1 MSTESSPLLSY
12 RLFRVSSECEMPG
25 GGQEEAPLVVG
36 VAGTATGS
44 SHHDPARQLST
55 FFGVIVPT
63 VLSMFSIVVFM
74 RVGFVIGHAG
84 FLQSLLML
92 VVAYV
97 IISLTVL
104 SVCAISTNGAVQ
116 AGGAYFMI
124 SRTLGPEFGGSIGLM
139 FYLAN
144 VCACGVYV
152 LGLVE
157 AILDDFGADGSDP
170 PGAKA
175 LPQGYLYSFLY
186 GSVVLLV
193 CLLVCLVGSHIYSR
207 AAFFIFLVVN
217 AVLITIF
224 ASFFAVSPREIVV
237 SRDGNHSFN
246 ASFTGFNVS
255 TLRDNMYAMYS
266 RDYTTNNIMSF
277 ATVFAV
283 MFNGCTGI
291 MAGSNMSGE
300 LKNAS
305 SSIPKGTIIA
315 VVYTF
320 VIYFLL
326 FFMTSFTCERALLKG
341 DYGFFRAINVWPPF
355 VLIGIYSASLSASM
369 SNLIGASRI
378 LHALA
383 KDDLFGIV
391 LAPAKI
397 VSKGGNPWVAVLYT
411 WALVQL
417 VLFVGKLNTIASIV
431 TVFYLVAYAA
441 VDLACLALEWA
452 SAPNFRPTFQVF
464 SWHTCL
470 LGIVSCLVMMFLIS
484 AAGASGS
491 LGLMLLLLGFIHLRS
506 AASSWGYISQALIF
520 HQVRKYL
527 LLLDIRK
534 DHVKFWRPQILLMV
548 ANPRGSSQLM
558 KFINHLKKGGLFV
571 LGHVEIGDLDTMP
584 SDPIQAHYNFWL
596 SLVDKLSIKAFVDL
610 TLSPSVRQGTQHLLR
625 ITGLG
630 GMKPNTLV
638 LGFYDDCVP
647 EDYFLQDPA
656 FSQAREND
664 EFGVDLPALQ
674 AHFPPV
680 REAESQRALRPS
692 EYVAIISDAVKMHK
706 NVCLAR
712 YFHLL
717 EKDLPPSSSSTSSKR
732 RFEGRYIDVWP
743 LNLLR
748 PNSPTYVDICSLF
761 LLQMACILTMV
772 SSWKAAR
779 LRIFL
784 CVESGDVGWVS
795 KEEKLREL
803 LTKLRIKAT
812 IKIVT
817 WDQVVALHGHPQH
830 AAGPRGDPERPD
842 PPSGAGGCPEK
853 PARETY
859 LNAATFQVTDEYLAS
874 VNDLLLKQGGQTAVR
889 FLYLPRPPADTSQY
903 ERYLE
908 QLAILTTD
916 LGPTL
921 LIHGLTPVTCTE
933 L

>member
-12 RLFRVSSECEMPG
+12 RLFRVSGEGEMPG
-25 GGQEEAPLVVG
+25 ATQEEAPLVVG
-36 VAGTATGS
+36 VVGAGGP
-44 SHHDPARQLST
+44 HPDPARRLST

-74 RVGFVIGHAG
+74 RVGFVVGHAG

-139 FYLAN
+139 FFLAN

-157 AILDDFGADGSDP
+157 AILDVFGADGSSP

-186 GSVVLLV
+186 GSLVLLL
-193 CLLVCLVGSHIYSR
+193 CLLVCLVGAQIYSR

-217 AVLITIF
+217 VVLVTVF
-224 ASFFAVSPREIVV
+224 ASFFAVSPREITV

-255 TLRDNMYAMYS
+255 TLKDNLYAMYS
-266 RDYTTNNIMSF
+266 RDYTTNNMMSF

-305 SSIPKGTIIA
+305 SSIPKGTLVA
-315 VVYTF
+315 VGYTF
-320 VIYFLL
+320 VIYFFL
-326 FFMTSFTCERALLKG
+326 FFMTSFTCERALLQG
-341 DYGFFRAINVWPPF
+341 DYGFFRAINIWPPF
-355 VLIGIYSASLSASM
+355 VLIGIYAASLSASM

-383 KDDLFGIV
+383 KDDLFGVV

-417 VLFVGKLNTIASIV
+417 VLLVGKLNTIASIV

-470 LGIVSCLVMMFLIS
+470 LGIASCLAMMFLVS
-484 AAGASGS
+484 PAGASGS
-491 LGLMLLLLGFIHLRS
+491 LGLLVLLLAFIHLRS

-548 ANPRGSSQLM
+548 ANPRGGSRLV

-584 SDPIQAHYNFWL
+584 ADPIQAHYNFWL
-596 SLVDKLSIKAFVDL
+596 SLVDKLDVKAFVDL

-656 FSQAREND
+656 FSQAQEND

-680 REAESQRALRPS
+680 REAAGPRALSPA

-712 YFHLL
+712 HFHLL
-717 EKDLPPSSSSTSSKR
+717 DGDRLPPPPASAAGKR
-732 RFEGRYIDVWP
+732 RWEGRYIDVWP
-743 LNLLR
+743 LNLLH
-748 PNSPTYVDICSLF
+748 PGAPAYVDICSLF
-761 LLQMACILTMV
+761 LLQMACILTMA
-772 SSWKAAR
+772 SSWRAAR

-784 CVESGDVGWVS
+784 CVEPGDVGWVG

-803 LTKLRIKAT
+803 LTKLRIRAT
-812 IKIVT
+812 IKIVP
-817 WDQVVALHGHPQH
+817 WDHVAAPPG
-830 AAGPRGDPERPD
+830 RPPGED
-842 PPSGAGGCPEK
+842 F
-853 PARETY
+853 
-859 LNAATFQVTDEYLAS
+859 LNAATCRVTDEYLAS
-874 VNDLLLKQGGQTAVR
+874 ANGLLQQQGGQVAVR
-889 FLYLPRPPADTSQY
+889 FLYLPRPPADTSQH
-903 ERYLE
+903 ERYLA
-908 QLAILTTD
+908 QLDALTAG

-921 LIHGLTPVTCTE
+921 LIHGLAPVTCTE

>member
-12 RLFRVSSECEMPG
+12 RLFRVAGGAEMPG
-25 GGQEEAPLVVG
+25 ATQEEAPLVVG
-36 VAGTATGS
+36 VGGLASGGP
-44 SHHDPARQLST
+44 HHDPARQLST
-55 FFGVIVPT
+55 FFGVVVPT

-74 RVGFVIGHAG
+74 RIGFVVGHAG

-92 VVAYV
+92 VVAYL

-139 FYLAN
+139 FFLAN

-157 AILDDFGADGSDP
+157 AILDVFGASGVES

-186 GSVVLLV
+186 GSLILLL
-193 CLLVCLVGSHIYSR
+193 CLVVCLVGAQIYSK

-217 AVLITIF
+217 IVLVTIF
-224 ASFFAVSPREIVV
+224 ASFFAVSPREVIV
-237 SRDGNHSFN
+237 SRDGNHSLN
-246 ASFTGFNVS
+246 ASFTGFNIS

-315 VVYTF
+315 LVYTF

-326 FFMTSFTCERALLKG
+326 FFMTSFTCERTLLQG

-355 VLIGIYSASLSASM
+355 VLIGIYAASLSASM

-391 LAPAKI
+391 LAPAKR

-417 VLFVGKLNTIASIV
+417 VLLVGKLNTIAGIV

-484 AAGASGS
+484 PAGASGS

-548 ANPRGSSQLM
+548 ANPRGGSQLI

-596 SLVDKLSIKAFVDL
+596 SLVDKLNVKAFVDL

-638 LGFYDDCVP
+638 LGFYDNCVP

-664 EFGVDLPALQ
+664 EFGVDLTALQ
-674 AHFPPV
+674 AHFPSV
-680 REAESQRALRPS
+680 REGESQRALSPA

-717 EKDLPPSSSSTSSKR
+717 EKELPSSSSKR
-732 RFEGRYIDVWP
+732 RVEGYYIDVWP

-748 PNSPTYVDICSLF
+748 PDTPTYVDICSLF

-795 KEEKLREL
+795 KEEKLKEL
-803 LTKLRIKAT
+803 LTKLRIKAA
-812 IKIVT
+812 IKTVT
-817 WDQVVALHGHPQH
+817 WDQVVALHGHQQ
-830 AAGPRGDPERPD
+830 ADGEAQGNEG
-842 PPSGAGGCPEK
+842 PPSGAAPLSQVPPGKE
-853 PARETY
+853 AREAF
-859 LNAATFQVTDEYLAS
+859 LNAATFRVTDEYLTS
-874 VNDLLLKQGGQTAVR
+874 VNSLLLRQGGQTAVR
-889 FLYLPRPPADTSQY
+889 FLYLPRPPADISQY
-903 ERYLE
+903 QRYLE
-908 QLAILTTD
+908 QLEILTTG

>member
-12 RLFRVSSECEMPG
+12 RLFRVAGEAEMPG
-25 GGQEEAPLVVG
+25 PIQEEAPLVVG
-36 VAGTATGS
+36 VGGLASGGA
-44 SHHDPARQLST
+44 HPDPARQLST
-55 FFGVIVPT
+55 FFGVVVPT

-74 RVGFVIGHAG
+74 RIGFVVGQAG

-92 VVAYV
+92 AVAYL

-139 FYLAN
+139 FFLAN

-157 AILDDFGADGSDP
+157 AILDVFGANGAEP

-186 GSVVLLV
+186 GSLVLLL
-193 CLLVCLVGSHIYSR
+193 CLVVCLVGAQIYSK

-217 AVLITIF
+217 VVLVTIF
-224 ASFFAVSPREIVV
+224 ASFFAVSPHEVLVARE
-237 SRDGNHSFN
+237 GNQSFN
-246 ASFTGFNVS
+246 ASFTGFNIS
-255 TLRDNMYAMYS
+255 TLRANMHAMYS
-266 RDYTTNNIMSF
+266 RDYTTNTTMSF

-305 SSIPKGTIIA
+305 RSIPRGTIIA
-315 VVYTF
+315 LLYTF
-320 VIYFLL
+320 SIYFLL
-326 FFMTSFTCERALLKG
+326 FFMTGFTCERALLKG

-355 VLIGIYSASLSASM
+355 VLIGIYAASLSASM

-391 LAPAKI
+391 LAPAKR

-417 VLFVGKLNTIASIV
+417 VLLAGKLNTIAGIV

-470 LGIVSCLVMMFLIS
+470 LGILSCLVMMFLIS
-484 AAGASGS
+484 PGGASGS

-548 ANPRGSSQLM
+548 ANPRGGSQLI

-596 SLVDKLSIKAFVDL
+596 SLVDKLNVKAFVDL

-638 LGFYDDCVP
+638 LGFYDNCVP

-664 EFGVDLPALQ
+664 EFGVDLTALQ

-680 REAESQRALRPS
+680 REGEIHRALSPA

-712 YFHLL
+712 HFHLL
-717 EKDLPPSSSSTSSKR
+717 EKDLPSSSSKK
-732 RFEGRYIDVWP
+732 RFEGCYIDVWP

-748 PNSPTYVDICSLF
+748 PDTPAYVDICSLF

-772 SSWKAAR
+772 SSWKSAR

-795 KEEKLREL
+795 KEEKLKEL

-817 WDQVVALHGHPQH
+817 WDQVVALHGHQQVGGE
-830 AAGPRGDPERPD
+830 GPPPEGAQL
-842 PPSGAGGCPEK
+842 PPFPPGKE
-853 PARETY
+853 AREAFLHT
-859 LNAATFQVTDEYLAS
+859 ATFPVTDEFLAS
-874 VNDLLLKQGGQTAVR
+874 VNSLLLRQEGQTAVR
-889 FLYLPRPPADTSQY
+889 FLYLPRPPADTAQY
-903 ERYLE
+903 QRYLE
-908 QLAILTTD
+908 QLELLTTG